1 MRVADYIV
9 EQLVNMG
16 VAHIF
21 MVTGRGVLFLS
32 DAVAK
37 NNDIQGISVHHEQSC
52 AYAAMAYAQQSDK
65 FGACLVSTGC
75 GATNAITGVLSAWQ
89 DGVPCIVISGQNMLK
104 ETTRYSKIPM
114 RTFSNQEAD
123 IIEIVKP
130 ITKYAT
136 MITDANS
143 IGYEMGKA
151 LFEAT
156 NGHKGPVWLDVPLDI
171 QNTHIDTNDLEKFI
185 VKETEHSISDIVI
198 QTVAQELSE
207 ASRPILMIGSGIRS
221 AEAQEALLHLIDKIN
236 IPVVYDCAAVDIY
249 PAENELSIGAV
260 ASLGGN
266 RAGNFAIQNASYV
279 LVIGSRLSPVTTG
292 DQYEK
297 FVREGKLTV
306 VDIDPI
312 EHKKKTVKID
322 RFIHADAKEFIERI
336 NLEKIPKVNDDWV
349 LTTKHWKNKFPK
361 CEDKYKKSELVD
373 MYYLA
378 ETIGNSLKDNM
389 IVTTDA
395 GMAELIF
402 PSGIN
407 FRNGQRCIHPASQGA
422 MGAALPLSVGA
433 YFQSGHDVISINGD
447 GSIMM
452 NLQELQTISYLKLPV
467 KVFVI
472 NNNCYAVI
480 NKRQKDLFRRR
491 TIGTNKDD
499 GISSPDFEKIA
510 NAFEIPYMKIATSTD
525 LQQKVNDVIN
535 IKGPI
540 LCEVM
545 GLEDQEYIK
554 NDLGR
559 NNKRRFVKR
568 GLEDQSPFMD
578 RELFLREM
586 IVEPIDQ

>member
-9 EQLVNMG
+9 ERLADIG
-16 VAHIF
+16 VKHIF
-21 MVTGRGVLFLS
+21 MVTGRGVLFLT

-37 NNDIQGISVHHEQSC
+37 NEKMKGISLHHEQSC
-52 AYAAMAYAQQSDK
+52 SYAAMAYAQQGDN

-75 GATNAITGVLSAWQ
+75 GATNAVTGVLSAWQ
-89 DGVPCIVISGQNMLK
+89 DGVPCIVVSGQNMLN
-104 ETTRYSKIPM
+104 ETTRHSKIPM

-123 IIEIVKP
+123 IIDIVKP

-136 MITDANS
+136 MITCANS
-143 IGYEMGKA
+143 IGYEMDKA

-171 QNTHIDTNDLEKFI
+171 QNTHIDVSELERYVVEKENHEISDELIHTIAQDI
-185 VKETEHSISDIVI
+185 VK
-198 QTVAQELSE
+198 

-221 AEAQEALLHLIDKIN
+221 ALAQEALEEFINKVN
-236 IPVVYDCAAVDIY
+236 IPVVYDCAAIDIY
-249 PAENELSIGAV
+249 PSGNDLSIGAV
-260 ASLGGN
+260 GSLGGN
-266 RAGNFAIQNASYV
+266 RAGNFAIQNSDYV
-279 LVIGSRLSPVTTG
+279 LVIGCRLSPLTTG
-292 DQYEK
+292 DLYDK
-297 FVREGKLTV
+297 FVREGKLIV
-306 VDIDPI
+306 VDIDPV
-312 EHKKKTVKID
+312 EHQKQTVKID
-322 RFIHADAKEFIERI
+322 QFVHADAKDFLEKL
-336 NLEKIPKVNDDWV
+336 NLEKMLKINNSWV
-349 LTTKHWKNKFPK
+349 LKTKHWKKIFPK
-361 CEDKYKKSELVD
+361 CEDKYKQSELVD

-378 ETIGNSLKDNM
+378 ETIGKSLKDDM

-395 GMAELIF
+395 GMEELIF
-402 PSGIN
+402 PSGIG

-422 MGAALPLSVGA
+422 MGAALPLSIGA
-433 YFQSGHDVISINGD
+433 YFHSGNEVVSINGD

-452 NLQELQTISYLKLPV
+452 NLQELQTISYLKIPV

-480 NKRQKDLFRRR
+480 NRRQKDLFRRR
-491 TIGTNKDD
+491 TIGTNEAD
-499 GISSPDFEKIA
+499 GVSSPDFEKIA
-510 NAFEIPYMKIATSTD
+510 NAFEIPYMKIATSEN
-525 LQQKVNDVIN
+525 LQQKVDDVLN
-535 IKGPI
+535 KTGPI

-559 NNKRRFVKR
+559 NKKRRFVKR

-578 RELFLREM
+578 RELFLKEM

>member
-9 EQLVNMG
+9 EQLVSMG

-104 ETTRYSKIPM
+104 ETTRHSKIPM

-136 MITDANS
+136 MITDPNS

-171 QNTHIDTNDLEKFI
+171 QNTHIDTNDLEQFI
-185 VKETEHSISDIVI
+185 VKETEHSVSQIVI

-221 AEAQEALLHLIDKIN
+221 AEAQEALQLLIDKIN

-266 RAGNFAIQNASYV
+266 RAGNFAIQNANYV

-349 LTTKHWKNKFPK
+349 LKTKHWKKKFPK

-402 PSGIN
+402 PSGIG
-407 FRNGQRCIHPASQGA
+407 FKNGQRCIHPASQGA
-422 MGAALPLSVGA
+422 MGAALPLSIGA
-433 YFQSGHDVISINGD
+433 YFQSGHDVVSINGD

-568 GLEDQSPFMD
+568 GLEDQSPFMG
-578 RELFLREM
+578 RELFLKEM